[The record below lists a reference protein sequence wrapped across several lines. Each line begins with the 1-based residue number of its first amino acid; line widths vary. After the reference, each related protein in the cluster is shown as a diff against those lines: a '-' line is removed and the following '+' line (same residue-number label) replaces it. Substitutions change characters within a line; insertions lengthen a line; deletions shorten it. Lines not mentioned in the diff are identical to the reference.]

1 MSVKPRQV
9 LDLHYGEVLF
19 HFYQEDYF
27 TAISHLMVARQQQLL
42 QHHYDESEL
51 LLGGLQLSYGM
62 PDQAER
68 RFDHLLDETTDADLR
83 NRVWYYLTKIAYQR
97 GHHREALKKLQNIE
111 QPDDALM
118 RTELAVLNANLH
130 MALGDN
136 SEAAE
141 LLKDIRA
148 AHGWEEYLH
157 INRGIALL
165 RAGDIEA
172 GRETLDKLGKEG
184 ADNEELRALRDRANT
199 GLGYQLLRAGNAG
212 QAREYLNRVRLQG
225 PFKQAALLGAGWADA
240 ERGDYKQALTPWLKL
255 LELASYEAPV
265 QEAHLAVPY
274 AFAQLGDSQ
283 RAIYFYEQAIGYFDE
298 QQQHLDGAI
307 QATRSGELLSLL
319 SQTDTGI
326 SGGWLHD
333 TPTLEGVPSGRYLVD
348 ILSSHSFQEPLKDY
362 RDLGYLQQLLNLWL
376 DNIDLYYDMVDARR
390 LAYQQRAPLIRAR
403 LEKQEAKALY
413 QRWQDFKSLTL
424 AQHGS
429 RSILIKGGHGDEN
442 KSTDLLFLAR
452 ENRFVSLTAD
462 RIETNNNHGTGC
474 TLSSAIASYM
484 AKGRDIEAAV
494 QKAKTFM
501 NQAIAAGGGLY
512 AVDATDVVV
521 REYDLDGNELW
532 TRQLGSPADDRVRAI
547 GHSPDFTK
555 VYIAGDTQGAWP
567 GKSSAGGKDL
577 VVVALKVTSDPV
589 ERLAALIDIPP
600 EEIERART
608 DLKELRGDTPVTVA
622 DRVSWEDISKVAVN
636 APALRRAL
644 RHRDGGCRFPGC
656 TQRRFVDAVEEFRT
670 QALAKELQHLDAD
683 LGHQLVA
690 VVHLDDVQVEDV
702 AEVLHRPHHRTHHPL
717 MTSVS
722 SSNRISRHSRI

>member
-1 MSVKPRQV
+1 MVMPKLPLQFLLLCVWLATTGSSVAVSVKPQQV

-111 QPDDALM
+111 QPDDALI

-136 SEAAE
+136 GGAAE
-141 LLKDIRA
+141 LLKNTRA
-148 AHGWEEYLH
+148 AHGWEEYLR

-184 ADNEELRALRDRANT
+184 ADNEELRALRDRANL

-240 ERGDYKQALTPWLKL
+240 ERGDYNQALTPWLKL

-298 QQQHLDGAI
+298 QQQQLDGAI

-413 QRWQDFKSLTL
+413 QRWQDYKSLTL

-429 RSILIKGGHGDEN
+429 GDPL
-442 KSTDLLFLAR
+442 DLATGKEKQQWQTLRKVQATLASLAPQPRHSNMLAR
-452 ENRFVSLTAD
+452 ARWLQGILYWQIQANYKTRLWDVEKQLQALEAPVTEASAKHQQVTEALENAQAGFDGYD
-462 RIETNNNHGTGC
+462 R
-474 TLSSAIASYM
+474 
-484 AKGRDIEAAV
+484 R
-494 QKAKTFM
+494 
-501 NQAIAAGGGLY
+501 IAAMRKRIL
-512 AVDATDVVV
+512 ALSPRIQTSRDNASDQ
-521 REYDLDGNELW
+521 LQQLALQELE
-532 TRQLGSPADDRVRAI
+532 TRRQ
-547 GHSPDFTK
+547 
-555 VYIAGDTQGAWP
+555 
-567 GKSSAGGKDL
+567 
-577 VVVALKVTSDPV
+577 
-589 ERLAALIDIPP
+589 RLESYRIQ
-600 EEIERART
+600 ARY
-608 DLKELRGDTPVTVA
+608 
-622 DRVSWEDISKVAVN
+622 
-636 APALRRAL
+636 
-644 RHRDGGCRFPGC
+644 
-656 TQRRFVDAVEEFRT
+656 
-670 QALAKELQHLDAD
+670 ALARSYDQIAQQS
-683 LGHQLVA
+683 GGQ
-690 VVHLDDVQVEDV
+690 
-702 AEVLHRPHHRTHHPL
+702 P
-717 MTSVS
+717 
-722 SSNRISRHSRI
+722 

>member
-1 MSVKPRQV
+1 MVMPKLPLQFLLLCVWLATTGSSVAVSVKPQQV

-111 QPDDALM
+111 QPDDALI
-118 RTELAVLNANLH
+118 RTELAVLKANLH

-136 SEAAE
+136 GGAAE
-141 LLKDIRA
+141 LLKNTRA
-148 AHGWEEYLH
+148 AHGWEEYLR

-184 ADNEELRALRDRANT
+184 ADNEELRALRDRANL

-240 ERGDYKQALTPWLKL
+240 ERGDYNQALTPWLKL

-298 QQQHLDGAI
+298 QQQQLDGAI

-413 QRWQDFKSLTL
+413 QRWQDYKSLTL

-429 RSILIKGGHGDEN
+429 GDPL
-442 KSTDLLFLAR
+442 DLATGKEKQQWQTLRKVQATLASLAPQPRHSNMLAR
-452 ENRFVSLTAD
+452 ARWLQGILYWQIQANYKTRLWDVEKQLQALEAPVTEASAKHQQVTEALENAQAGFDGYD
-462 RIETNNNHGTGC
+462 R
-474 TLSSAIASYM
+474 
-484 AKGRDIEAAV
+484 R
-494 QKAKTFM
+494 
-501 NQAIAAGGGLY
+501 IAAMRKRIL
-512 AVDATDVVV
+512 ALSPRIQASRDNASDQ
-521 REYDLDGNELW
+521 LQQLALQELE
-532 TRQLGSPADDRVRAI
+532 TRRQ
-547 GHSPDFTK
+547 
-555 VYIAGDTQGAWP
+555 
-567 GKSSAGGKDL
+567 
-577 VVVALKVTSDPV
+577 
-589 ERLAALIDIPP
+589 RLESYRIQ
-600 EEIERART
+600 ARY
-608 DLKELRGDTPVTVA
+608 
-622 DRVSWEDISKVAVN
+622 
-636 APALRRAL
+636 
-644 RHRDGGCRFPGC
+644 
-656 TQRRFVDAVEEFRT
+656 
-670 QALAKELQHLDAD
+670 ALARSYDQIAQQS
-683 LGHQLVA
+683 GGQ
-690 VVHLDDVQVEDV
+690 
-702 AEVLHRPHHRTHHPL
+702 P
-717 MTSVS
+717 
-722 SSNRISRHSRI
+722 

>member
-1 MSVKPRQV
+1 MVMPKLPLQFLLLCVWLATTGSSVAVSIKPQQV

-111 QPDDALM
+111 QPDDALI
-118 RTELAVLNANLH
+118 RTELAVLKANLH

-136 SEAAE
+136 GGAAE
-141 LLKDIRA
+141 LLKNTRA
-148 AHGWEEYLH
+148 AHGWEEYLR

-184 ADNEELRALRDRANT
+184 ADNEELRALRDRANL

-240 ERGDYKQALTPWLKL
+240 ERGDYNQALTPWLKL

-298 QQQHLDGAI
+298 QQQQLDGAI

-413 QRWQDFKSLTL
+413 QRWQDYKSLTL

-429 RSILIKGGHGDEN
+429 GDPL
-442 KSTDLLFLAR
+442 DLATGKEKQQWQTLRKVQATLASLAPQPRHSNMLAR
-452 ENRFVSLTAD
+452 ARWLQGILYWQIQANYKTRLWDVEKQLQALEAPVTEASAKHQQVTEALENAQAGFDGYD
-462 RIETNNNHGTGC
+462 R
-474 TLSSAIASYM
+474 
-484 AKGRDIEAAV
+484 R
-494 QKAKTFM
+494 
-501 NQAIAAGGGLY
+501 IAAMRKRIL
-512 AVDATDVVV
+512 ALSPRIQASRDNASDQ
-521 REYDLDGNELW
+521 LQQLALQELE
-532 TRQLGSPADDRVRAI
+532 TRRQ
-547 GHSPDFTK
+547 
-555 VYIAGDTQGAWP
+555 
-567 GKSSAGGKDL
+567 
-577 VVVALKVTSDPV
+577 
-589 ERLAALIDIPP
+589 RLESYRIQ
-600 EEIERART
+600 ARY
-608 DLKELRGDTPVTVA
+608 
-622 DRVSWEDISKVAVN
+622 
-636 APALRRAL
+636 
-644 RHRDGGCRFPGC
+644 
-656 TQRRFVDAVEEFRT
+656 
-670 QALAKELQHLDAD
+670 ALARSYDQIAQQS
-683 LGHQLVA
+683 GGQ
-690 VVHLDDVQVEDV
+690 
-702 AEVLHRPHHRTHHPL
+702 P
-717 MTSVS
+717 
-722 SSNRISRHSRI
+722 

>member
-1 MSVKPRQV
+1 MPKLPLQFLLLCVWLATTGSSVAVSIKPQQV

-111 QPDDALM
+111 QPDDALI

-136 SEAAE
+136 GGAAE
-141 LLKDIRA
+141 LLKNTRA
-148 AHGWEEYLH
+148 AHGWEEYLR

-184 ADNEELRALRDRANT
+184 ADNEELRALRDRANL

-240 ERGDYKQALTPWLKL
+240 ERGDYNQALTPWLKL

-298 QQQHLDGAI
+298 QQQQLDGAI

-413 QRWQDFKSLTL
+413 QRWQDYKSLTL

-429 RSILIKGGHGDEN
+429 GDPL
-442 KSTDLLFLAR
+442 DLATGKEKQQWQTLRKVQATLASLAPQPRHSNMLAR
-452 ENRFVSLTAD
+452 ARWLQGILYWQIQADYKTRLWEVEKQLQALEGPVTEAVSKHQQVTEALENAQAGFDGYD
-462 RIETNNNHGTGC
+462 R
-474 TLSSAIASYM
+474 
-484 AKGRDIEAAV
+484 R
-494 QKAKTFM
+494 
-501 NQAIAAGGGLY
+501 IAAMRKRIL
-512 AVDATDVVV
+512 ALSPRIQTSRDNASDQ
-521 REYDLDGNELW
+521 LQQLALQELE
-532 TRQLGSPADDRVRAI
+532 TRRQ
-547 GHSPDFTK
+547 
-555 VYIAGDTQGAWP
+555 
-567 GKSSAGGKDL
+567 
-577 VVVALKVTSDPV
+577 
-589 ERLAALIDIPP
+589 RLESYRIQ
-600 EEIERART
+600 ARY
-608 DLKELRGDTPVTVA
+608 
-622 DRVSWEDISKVAVN
+622 
-636 APALRRAL
+636 
-644 RHRDGGCRFPGC
+644 
-656 TQRRFVDAVEEFRT
+656 
-670 QALAKELQHLDAD
+670 ALARSYDQIAQQS
-683 LGHQLVA
+683 GGQ
-690 VVHLDDVQVEDV
+690 
-702 AEVLHRPHHRTHHPL
+702 P
-717 MTSVS
+717 
-722 SSNRISRHSRI
+722 

>member
-1 MSVKPRQV
+1 MVMPKLPLQFLLLCVWLATTGSSVAVSIKPQQV

-111 QPDDALM
+111 QPDDALI

-136 SEAAE
+136 GGAAE
-141 LLKDIRA
+141 LLKNTRA
-148 AHGWEEYLH
+148 AHGWEEYLR

-184 ADNEELRALRDRANT
+184 ADNEELRALRDRANL

-240 ERGDYKQALTPWLKL
+240 ERGDYNQALTPWLKL

-298 QQQHLDGAI
+298 QQQQLDGAI

-413 QRWQDFKSLTL
+413 QRWQDYKSLTL

-429 RSILIKGGHGDEN
+429 GDPL
-442 KSTDLLFLAR
+442 DLATGKEKQQWQTLRKVQATLASLAPQPRHSNMLAR
-452 ENRFVSLTAD
+452 ARWLQGILYWQIQANYKTRLWDVEKQLQALEAPVTEASAKHQQVTEALENAQAGFDGYD
-462 RIETNNNHGTGC
+462 R
-474 TLSSAIASYM
+474 
-484 AKGRDIEAAV
+484 R
-494 QKAKTFM
+494 
-501 NQAIAAGGGLY
+501 IAAMRKRIL
-512 AVDATDVVV
+512 ALSPRIQTSRDNASDQ
-521 REYDLDGNELW
+521 LQQLALQELE
-532 TRQLGSPADDRVRAI
+532 TRRQ
-547 GHSPDFTK
+547 
-555 VYIAGDTQGAWP
+555 
-567 GKSSAGGKDL
+567 
-577 VVVALKVTSDPV
+577 
-589 ERLAALIDIPP
+589 RLESYRIQ
-600 EEIERART
+600 ARY
-608 DLKELRGDTPVTVA
+608 
-622 DRVSWEDISKVAVN
+622 
-636 APALRRAL
+636 
-644 RHRDGGCRFPGC
+644 
-656 TQRRFVDAVEEFRT
+656 
-670 QALAKELQHLDAD
+670 ALARSYDQIAQQS
-683 LGHQLVA
+683 GGQ
-690 VVHLDDVQVEDV
+690 
-702 AEVLHRPHHRTHHPL
+702 P
-717 MTSVS
+717 
-722 SSNRISRHSRI
+722 

>member
-1 MSVKPRQV
+1 MPKLPLQFLLLCVWLATTGSSVAVSVKPQQV

-111 QPDDALM
+111 QPDDALI

-136 SEAAE
+136 GGAAE
-141 LLKDIRA
+141 LLKNTRA
-148 AHGWEEYLH
+148 AHGWEEYLR

-184 ADNEELRALRDRANT
+184 ADNEELRALRDRANL

-240 ERGDYKQALTPWLKL
+240 ERGDYTQALTPWLKL

-298 QQQHLDGAI
+298 QQQQLDGAI

-413 QRWQDFKSLTL
+413 QRWQDYKSLTL

-429 RSILIKGGHGDEN
+429 GDPL
-442 KSTDLLFLAR
+442 DLATGKEKQQWQTLRKVQATLASLAPQPRHSNMLAR
-452 ENRFVSLTAD
+452 ARWLQGILYWQIQANYKTRLWDVEKQLQALEAPVTEASAKHQQVTEALENAQAGFDGYD
-462 RIETNNNHGTGC
+462 R
-474 TLSSAIASYM
+474 
-484 AKGRDIEAAV
+484 R
-494 QKAKTFM
+494 
-501 NQAIAAGGGLY
+501 IAAMRKRIL
-512 AVDATDVVV
+512 ALLPRIQTSRDNASDQ
-521 REYDLDGNELW
+521 LQQLALQELE
-532 TRQLGSPADDRVRAI
+532 TRRQ
-547 GHSPDFTK
+547 
-555 VYIAGDTQGAWP
+555 
-567 GKSSAGGKDL
+567 
-577 VVVALKVTSDPV
+577 
-589 ERLAALIDIPP
+589 RLESYRIQ
-600 EEIERART
+600 ARY
-608 DLKELRGDTPVTVA
+608 
-622 DRVSWEDISKVAVN
+622 
-636 APALRRAL
+636 
-644 RHRDGGCRFPGC
+644 
-656 TQRRFVDAVEEFRT
+656 
-670 QALAKELQHLDAD
+670 ALARSYDQIAQQS
-683 LGHQLVA
+683 GGQ
-690 VVHLDDVQVEDV
+690 
-702 AEVLHRPHHRTHHPL
+702 P
-717 MTSVS
+717 
-722 SSNRISRHSRI
+722 

>member
-1 MSVKPRQV
+1 MPKLPLQFLLLCVWLATTGSSVAVSVKPQQV

-111 QPDDALM
+111 QPDDALI

-136 SEAAE
+136 GGAAE
-141 LLKDIRA
+141 LLKNTRA
-148 AHGWEEYLH
+148 AHGWEEYLR

-184 ADNEELRALRDRANT
+184 ADNEELRALRDRANL

-240 ERGDYKQALTPWLKL
+240 ERGDYNQALTPWLKL

-298 QQQHLDGAI
+298 QQQQLDGAI

-326 SGGWLHD
+326 SGGWLHE

-413 QRWQDFKSLTL
+413 QRWQDYKSLTL
-424 AQHGS
+424 AQLGS
-429 RSILIKGGHGDEN
+429 GDPL
-442 KSTDLLFLAR
+442 DLATGKEKQQWQTLRKVQATLASLAPQPRHSNMLAR
-452 ENRFVSLTAD
+452 ARWLQGILYWQIQANYKTRLWDVEKQLQALEAPVTEASAKHQQVTEALENAQAGFDGYD
-462 RIETNNNHGTGC
+462 R
-474 TLSSAIASYM
+474 
-484 AKGRDIEAAV
+484 R
-494 QKAKTFM
+494 
-501 NQAIAAGGGLY
+501 IAAMRKRILGLLPRIQ
-512 AVDATDVVV
+512 ASRDNASAQ
-521 REYDLDGNELW
+521 LQQLALQELE
-532 TRQLGSPADDRVRAI
+532 TRRQ
-547 GHSPDFTK
+547 
-555 VYIAGDTQGAWP
+555 
-567 GKSSAGGKDL
+567 
-577 VVVALKVTSDPV
+577 
-589 ERLAALIDIPP
+589 RLESYRIQ
-600 EEIERART
+600 ARY
-608 DLKELRGDTPVTVA
+608 
-622 DRVSWEDISKVAVN
+622 
-636 APALRRAL
+636 
-644 RHRDGGCRFPGC
+644 
-656 TQRRFVDAVEEFRT
+656 
-670 QALAKELQHLDAD
+670 ALARSYDQIAQQSGEQ
-683 LGHQLVA
+683 
-690 VVHLDDVQVEDV
+690 
-702 AEVLHRPHHRTHHPL
+702 P
-717 MTSVS
+717 
-722 SSNRISRHSRI
+722 